1 MATPQR
7 PPYRLVLG
15 SSSRWRRQ
23 VLSRTGLPF
32 AVAVADIDEAAVTA
46 PGGAL
51 ADRARSDPT
60 QLSQA
65 IARAKADA
73 LLPRV
78 NSVRPPAPPG
88 RASAVGP
95 IF

>member
-1 MATPQR
+1 MASIQMPA
-7 PPYRLVLG
+7 YRLVLG

-32 AVAVADIDEAAVTA
+32 AVAVADIDEAAVTT

-51 ADRARSDPT
+51 GDRARSDPT

-78 NSVRPPAPPG
+78 SSVRSPARSW
-88 RASAVGP
+88 RAPAVGP
-95 IF
+95 I